1 MSRTVAEH
9 IALDASAILTL
20 TDNEPGAD
28 LALPRQAGNS
38 ADTDLRLWRFFRL
51 TSSLSRPSRP
61 AILSL

>member
-28 LALPRQAGNS
+28 LALPRHAGDYRRHGP
-38 ADTDLRLWRFFRL
+38 APLPRF
-51 TSSLSRPSRP
+51 PSYFLLVASKP
-61 AILSL
+61 PSYS